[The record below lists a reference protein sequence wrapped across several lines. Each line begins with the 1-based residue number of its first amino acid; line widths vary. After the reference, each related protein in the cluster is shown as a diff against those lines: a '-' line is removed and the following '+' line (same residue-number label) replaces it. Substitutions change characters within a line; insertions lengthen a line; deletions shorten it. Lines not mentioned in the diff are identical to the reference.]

1 MREGIYN
8 LLLDGLIQHM
18 YVQSSLFYKSTSS
31 LVFPYAVC
39 FAHVSYMGEHDD
51 FNKFM
56 LAILAVR

>member
-1 MREGIYN
+1 
-8 LLLDGLIQHM
+8 M

-51 FNKFM
+51 FDKFM
-56 LAILAVR
+56 LAILAVRRQSLYVRI